1 VNVGSA
7 TQQTTKGRRKDIHLL
22 LIVVWFQ
29 RVQEQLEQSNTDAFN
44 SICPGGEQL

>member
-7 TQQTTKGRRKDIHLL
+7 APQTIKERRDTHLL
-22 LIVVWFQ
+22 LVVVWFQ

-44 SICPGGEQL
+44 RICPGGEQL